1 MDPQWNR
8 RLLIVEDEP
17 LTARLLR
24 DALEGLDFE
33 VAVAESVPE
42 ARTALADFDPDVAL
56 VDLVLGGGPSGV
68 DLAHVIH
75 RKHPGVGILI
85 LTRYP
90 DLASAGFPDDALPP
104 GAGFVRKDLV
114 EDSRHIVA
122 AINEVLSERPDVVRH
137 DTDSDRPLAILSP
150 AQLEVLRMVAQGYD
164 NDSIAR
170 QRGCSRSS
178 VENLIAEVYKRLGI
192 DPRGELNPRVEAC
205 RVFMSVVGIPDRS
218 TA

>member
-1 MDPQWNR
+1 MDPQWRR
-8 RLLIVEDEP
+8 RLLVVEDEP

-33 VAVAESVPE
+33 VTTASSVPE
-42 ARTALADFDPDVAL
+42 ARTALAEFDPDVAL
-56 VDLVLGGGPSGV
+56 IDLVLDGGPSGV

-75 RKHPGVGILI
+75 RKHPGVGVLI

-114 EDSRHIVA
+114 EDSRAIVA
-122 AINEVLSERPDVVRH
+122 AIDSVVSERPEEVRH
-137 DTDSDRPLAILSP
+137 DAAADRPLGTLSP
-150 AQLEVLRMVAQGYD
+150 AQLEVLRMMAQGYD

-170 QRGCSRSS
+170 QRGCTRSS
-178 VENLIAEVYKRLGI
+178 VENLIAEVYKRLSI
-192 DPRGELNPRVEAC
+192 DPRGDLNPRVEAC
-205 RVFMSVVGIPDRS
+205 RVFMSVAGIPDR
-218 TA
+218 A

>member
-1 MDPQWNR
+1 MDPLWRR
-8 RLLIVEDEP
+8 RLLVVEDEP

-33 VAVAESVPE
+33 VATASSVPE
-42 ARTALADFDPDVAL
+42 ARTALAEFDPDVAL
-56 VDLVLGGGPSGV
+56 IDLVLGGGPSGV

-75 RKHPGVGILI
+75 RKHPGVGVLI

-104 GAGFVRKDLV
+104 GTGFVRKDLV
-114 EDSRHIVA
+114 EDSRAIVA
-122 AINEVLSERPDVVRH
+122 AIDAVVSDRSDEVRH
-137 DTDSDRPLAILSP
+137 DIAAERPLATLSP
-150 AQLEVLRMVAQGYD
+150 GQLEVLRMMAQGYD
-164 NDSIAR
+164 NASIAEK
-170 QRGCSRSS
+170 RGCSRSS

-205 RVFMSVVGIPDRS
+205 RVFMSVAGIPDR
-218 TA
+218 T

>member
-178 VENLIAEVYKRLGI
+178 VENLIAEV
-192 DPRGELNPRVEAC
+192 
-205 RVFMSVVGIPDRS
+205 
-218 TA
+218 